1 MGDDKG
7 RRTRFL
13 RVKRRAAG
21 GPAGKPAAEPGP
33 EPGPQP
39 GPEQPEE
46 ARRAAERAELHTR
59 IVVPRQARRDVPAS
73 RSEADIEL
81 REVRFGSTSRTP
93 YLRVVPRQKMFT
105 RVAPGELEATA
116 LASRPRDI
124 FGRYWADL
132 RRVVIGSPFATSRA
146 IHERLTKV
154 KALAVLGSDPL
165 SSSAYATEEMLIVL
179 MLAGSGA
186 LSHGLPIA
194 GVIALLLLI
203 VGLSYRQTMRAYP
216 GGGGA
221 YTVSQ
226 VNLGRAASLLAA
238 SALLVDYVLL
248 VSVSAA
254 AGVAAIT
261 SAVPE
266 LHDLRVPIGVATV
279 GLLTLGNLRG
289 VRESGTLFA
298 APTYFFIV
306 AMATMIFVGMAKVLL
321 GDAPGS
327 LLHGAPPP
335 EQVAATQGLTL
346 FLVLRAFSSGSA
358 ALTGVEA
365 MSNGVP
371 TFKPPESANA
381 RRTLTVMLAIAVFL
395 FLGITYLSSRFG
407 VAPTEQ
413 ETLVSALG
421 RVAFGEN
428 VLYYGYQVAT
438 ALVLF
443 LAANT
448 SFNAFPLL
456 GAILARDRSLPRQF
470 TFKGDR
476 LAFSNGIL
484 FLAGAA
490 ALLLVVFDAEVTRL
504 IPLYAVGVFV
514 SFTLSQSGMVRHWLR
529 LRESGWRTSL
539 AINGVGAAVT
549 GVVAVIIA
557 STKFT
562 HGAWIS
568 LVMMAALML
577 LFTRIRQHYEG
588 LEEELRVEEGALL
601 SGAPVAVPT
610 ERRRWREHVVVPVD
624 SINRVTAAAISFARE
639 LSTRVTAVHVTDN
652 REEGER
658 FRTLWEEE
666 VPDVPLLILESPY
679 RAFVAPMLAYMESL
693 DQADPHTPIRVVLPR
708 LVPRHWWQSLL
719 HNQDV
724 LRLKPHLEKRPGV
737 RVIDFAYRLGEG
749 AAPPA

>member
-1 MGDDKG
+1 MAEDKDRA
-7 RRTRFL
+7 RRPRFV
-13 RVKRRAAG
+13 RIERRKPDRRAG
-21 GPAGKPAAEPGP
+21 
-33 EPGPQP
+33 
-39 GPEQPEE
+39 EE
-46 ARRAAERAELHTR
+46 AAAEREPQGAAQDGRPIPEEPDLHTR
-59 IVVPRQARRDVPAS
+59 IVVPRQARGAPSEGVRA
-73 RSEADIEL
+73 EADIEL
-81 REVRFGSTSRTP
+81 REVRYGSTSRMP
-93 YLRVVPRQKMFT
+93 YLRVVPRQRMFT

-124 FGRYWADL
+124 VGRYLADIK
-132 RRVVIGSPFATSRA
+132 RVAIGSPFATSQA

-186 LSHGLPIA
+186 LRYGLPVA
-194 GVIALLLLI
+194 SVIALLLII
-203 VGLSYRQTMRAYP
+203 VGLSYRQTIRAYP
-216 GGGGA
+216 SGGGA
-221 YTVSQ
+221 YAVSQ
-226 VNLGRAASLLAA
+226 DNLGRGASLLAA

-248 VSVSAA
+248 VSVSVA

-261 SAVPE
+261 SALPE
-266 LHDLRVPIGVATV
+266 LHDLRVAIGVGAV
-279 GLLTLGNLRG
+279 GLLALGNLRG
-289 VRESGTLFA
+289 MRESGTLFA

-327 LLHGAPPP
+327 LLHGAPPR
-335 EQVAATQGLTL
+335 EQVAVTHGLTL

-371 TFKPPESANA
+371 TFKRPESANA
-381 RRTLTVMLAIAVFL
+381 RTTLTMMLAIAVFL

-428 VLYYGYQVAT
+428 ALYYGYQVAT

-456 GAILARDRSLPRQF
+456 GAILAQDRFLPRQF

-484 FLAGAA
+484 FLSGAA
-490 ALLLVVFDAEVTRL
+490 ALLLVVFDADVTQL

-514 SFTLSQSGMVRHWLR
+514 SFTLSQSGMVLHWLR

-539 AINGVGAAVT
+539 VINGIGAVVT

-557 STKFT
+557 TTKFT

-568 LVMMAALML
+568 ILMMLALML
-577 LFTRIRQHYEG
+577 LFTLIRRHYQRFEG
-588 LEEELRVEEGALL
+588 DVRVEKGAFLP
-601 SGAPVAVPT
+601 SIPRAVPA
-610 ERRRWREHVVVPVD
+610 ERLRWREHVVVPVD
-624 SINRVTAAAISFARE
+624 GINRVSGAAIGFARE
-639 LSTRVTAVHVTDN
+639 LSSRITAVYVTDD
-652 REEGER
+652 REEAEP
-658 FRTLWEEE
+658 FRARWEEE
-666 VPDVPLLILESPY
+666 VPDVPLLVVESPY
-679 RAFVAPMLAYMESL
+679 RAFVAPMLAYVESL
-693 DQADPHTPIRVVLPR
+693 QRAEPDARITVVLPHVV
-708 LVPRHWWQSLL
+708 LRHWWERFL
-719 HNQDV
+719 HNQDALG
-724 LRLKPHLEKRPGV
+724 LRRQLERRPGMEV
-737 RVIDFAYRLGEG
+737 VDFPFRLAEG
-749 AAPPA
+749 RPG